1 MVGSDSVRLIRG
13 SGVDLT
19 RFSPTPEPDGTPV
32 VLLATR
38 MLREKG
44 VGEFIEASRRLRTRN
59 VQARFVLVGDVDREN
74 PGSLSAGELRAWA
87 AGGNVEW
94 LGHTDDMPGA
104 LAKSHIVCLP
114 SYYRE
119 GVPKVLLEAAACG
132 RPVIATDMPGCRDI
146 VRHEKTGLL
155 VAPRDPQSLADAIET
170 LLRDRDSRLKYGKAA
185 RALVEAEF
193 SIGAVVEQTLA
204 LYEELLSSPGATRM
218 VVGSVVA

>member
-1 MVGSDSVRLIRG
+1 
-13 SGVDLT
+13 
-19 RFSPTPEPDGTPV
+19 
-32 VLLATR
+32 
-38 MLREKG
+38 
-44 VGEFIEASRRLRTRN
+44 
-59 VQARFVLVGDVDREN
+59 
-74 PGSLSAGELRAWA
+74 
-87 AGGNVEW
+87 
-94 LGHTDDMPGA
+94 MPGA